1 MQRGKIALLVI
12 DVQVGPIT
20 DTYKTEETLKVIKS
34 LISKA
39 EKEEVLV
46 IYVQHEG
53 LPWGPMI
60 KGSELWSFV
69 PGIFPRPNDLI
80 IHKQAT
86 DAFYQTSLEK
96 DLETKGIKHL
106 IVVGFRTEYC
116 VDTTCRHAI
125 NLGYDVT
132 LVEDGHSCVDGVIP
146 AESIIKHHNNILST
160 VGTREGLISVIPLEN
175 VVFAK

>member
-1 MQRGKIALLVI
+1 MQRGKTALLVI

-20 DTYKTEETLKVIKS
+20 DTYKTEETLNVIRS

-39 EKEEVLV
+39 KKEEIPV

-53 LPWGPMI
+53 LPGGPMM
-60 KGSELWSFV
+60 KGSELWNFAL
-69 PGIFPRPNDLI
+69 GIFPRPNDLI

-125 NLGYDVT
+125 NLGFEVT

-146 AESIIKHHNNILST
+146 AESIIKHHNYNLST
-160 VGTREGLISVIPLEN
+160 VGTREGLISVIPAEN
-175 VVFAK
+175 VVLTK